1 MRSFEVKVNRKARRA
16 ALAGALSNHAA
27 NGTFALLDGSTFDAP
42 STKKAAEL
50 LAGWGQES
58 PVVVVAK
65 EDEDALIK
73 SFRNLEHVL
82 VTVPGD
88 LEVAGVVWA
97 RSVLVTEE
105 ALPLVLA
112 RAGAGAGEGR
122 VE

>member
-1 MRSFEVKVNRKARRA
+1 MRSFEVKVNRKVRRA

-27 NGTFALLDGSTFDAP
+27 NSTFALLDGSTFDAP
-42 STKKAAEL
+42 STKKAAAL
-50 LAGWGQES
+50 LADWGQES
-58 PVVVVAK
+58 PVVLVAK
-65 EDEDALIK
+65 EDEDAVIK
-73 SFRNLEHVL
+73 SFRNLERVL

-112 RAGAGAGEGR
+112 RAGAASE
-122 VE
+122 EEAE